1 MSARFMAA
9 NPAFATRVRDGCG
22 RQGAMALIGAELV
35 HLDAGAADVAVAFRP
50 DLAQQH
56 GYFHGGIV
64 GMIADSAGGYAAF
77 SLMPAG
83 ASVLTVEYKINLL
96 APARGGRRL
105 APGPGAEPGRP
116 RPACHVPVGGV
127 PAGRGTA
134 GAPAVQTPSA
144 MS

>member
-9 NPAFATRVRDGCG
+9 NPAFATRVRDSFG

-83 ASVLTVEYKINLL
+83 ASVPYLAYKNHPP
-96 APARGGRRL
+96 APAPGGPRL
-105 APGPGAEPGRP
+105 SPRPGAQAGRTTTRWP
-116 RPACHVPVGGV
+116 FAVGGV
-127 PAGRGTA
+127 RRGRGPTSR
-134 GAPAVQTPSA
+134 TPPPH
-144 MS
+144 

>member
-9 NPAFATRVRDGCG
+9 NPAFATRVRDSFG

-56 GYFHGGIV
+56 GYFHGGIG

-77 SLMPAG
+77 RLMPAG
-83 ASVLTVEYKINLL
+83 A
-96 APARGGRRL
+96 
-105 APGPGAEPGRP
+105 
-116 RPACHVPVGGV
+116 
-127 PAGRGTA
+127 PAGRLRYTEKELGRGSA
-134 GAPAVQTPSA
+134 G
-144 MS
+144 